1 MRCDTR
7 PNAGTGEGNRAMTIR
22 HGSGIQQ
29 ASVAVTLLVVLALGL
44 CGLCAFQWVRET
56 RLRHRVEALE
66 GDKVKM
72 VEEKIAAESQGQRFQ
87 QEIQRVETE
96 RAELFRTVESHNAQV
111 ATLKAEA
118 SVAKQE
124 VDRLVKQ
131 VAALKEALD
140 RVNANTE
147 RANEQISR
155 LNTDLRR
162 LADERNKAV
171 ERFNELA
178 ARRNEELKRYNEL
191 VTQWNAQQEA
201 IKKAGGK

>member
-1 MRCDTR
+1 
-7 PNAGTGEGNRAMTIR
+7 MTIR
-22 HGSGIQQ
+22 HGSRIQQ
-29 ASVAVTLLVVLALGL
+29 ASAAVTLLGVLALGL

-56 RLRHRVEALE
+56 RLRQRVEALE
-66 GDKVKM
+66 GEKGKVAD
-72 VEEKIAAESQGQRFQ
+72 EKVAAEAQGQRFQ
-87 QEIQRVETE
+87 QEIQRIESE
-96 RAELFRTVESHNAQV
+96 RAELFRTVEANNARV
-111 ATLKAEA
+111 AALKTEA
-118 SVAKQE
+118 AVAKQE
-124 VDRLVKQ
+124 VERLAKQ
-131 VAALKEALD
+131 AAALKEALD

-178 ARRNEELKRYNEL
+178 ARRDEELKRYNEL

-201 IKKAGGK
+201 IKKAAGK